1 MFLPATT
8 IWANSDELSYN
19 QWNMKNKTIVL
30 ASNFTGIFLFGVS
43 MVIMGSI
50 LPMLKLR
57 FAMSD
62 LEAGSLFSILPIGL
76 LIGSVSFGPI
86 VDKFGYRWVLFTASV
101 FLSLGFFGIAHA
113 RSLNLL
119 QVCIFFF
126 GIGGGAINGGTSAL
140 VSDVSEG
147 REKIMNLNWLGL
159 FFGIGAFSMPMVL
172 SLIDETFYLRAI
184 DIVSVMSLL
193 VALLFLFIRYPL
205 TVQKEKISV
214 KLVPVFLRHKLF
226 MAICFYLFFQSAFE
240 AVVNNWA
247 VSFFID
253 KLGVEQN
260 RALWALSFSIAGLIC
275 MRLLIGSFLKN
286 VHHFRLIL
294 ISLVLFS
301 LGLVC
306 LVLPSSYYLNVVGMF
321 LIGGGLAPG
330 FPVMLGVVGGLFK
343 NVSGTAFSFA
353 MLIALTGNTLINSL
367 IGLLT
372 EKFGMGVYPYIIFTE
387 ILMMTFIFL
396 LINKND
402 KPLTENA

>member
-1 MFLPATT
+1 
-8 IWANSDELSYN
+8 
-19 QWNMKNKTIVL
+19 MKNKTIAL
-30 ASNFTGIFLFGVS
+30 TSNFTGIFLFGVS

-62 LEAGSLFSILPIGL
+62 LEAGGLFSILPIGL
-76 LIGSVSFGPI
+76 LIGSVFFGPI
-86 VDKFGYRWVLFTASV
+86 VDKFGYRWVLATASL

-113 RSLNLL
+113 QSLNLL
-119 QVCIFFF
+119 RVCIFFF
-126 GIGGGAINGGTSAL
+126 GTGGGAINGGTSAL
-140 VSDVSEG
+140 VSDLSEG
-147 REKIMNLNWLGL
+147 KAKIMNLNWLGL
-159 FFGIGAFSMPMVL
+159 FFGIGAFTMPLVM
-172 SLIDETFYLRAI
+172 SLINEALYIRVI

-193 VALLFLFIRYPL
+193 VAIIFLSIQYPL
-205 TVQKEKISV
+205 TVQKEKISL
-214 KLVPVFLRHKLF
+214 KLIPVFLKHKLF

-247 VSFFID
+247 VSFFIG

-260 RALWALSFSIAGLIC
+260 QALMALSFSVLGLIC
-275 MRLLIGSFLKN
+275 MRLLIGSLLKN

-301 LGLVC
+301 LGLIC
-306 LVLPSSYYLNVVGMF
+306 LVVSASYYVHVFGMF

-330 FPVMLGVVGGLFK
+330 FPVMLGVVGSLFK

-353 MLIALTGNTLINSL
+353 MLIGLTGNTIINYL

-372 EKFGMGVYPYIIFTE
+372 ENFGMGVYPYVILTE
-387 ILMMTFIFL
+387 IVMMALIFL
-396 LINKND
+396 LIKKND
-402 KPLTENA
+402 KPLRDSE

>member
-1 MFLPATT
+1 
-8 IWANSDELSYN
+8 
-19 QWNMKNKTIVL
+19 MKNKTIAL
-30 ASNFTGIFLFGVS
+30 TSSFTGIFLFGMS

-57 FAMSD
+57 FGMSD
-62 LEAGSLFSILPIGL
+62 LEAGGLFSILPIGL
-76 LIGSVSFGPI
+76 LIGSVFFGPI
-86 VDKFGYRWVLFTASV
+86 VDKFGYRWVLATASL

-113 RSLNLL
+113 QSLNLL
-119 QVCIFFF
+119 RVCIFFF
-126 GIGGGAINGGTSAL
+126 GTGGGAINGGTSAL
-140 VSDVSEG
+140 VSDLSEG
-147 REKIMNLNWLGL
+147 KAKIMNLNWLGL
-159 FFGIGAFSMPMVL
+159 FFGIGAFTMPLVM
-172 SLIDETFYLRAI
+172 SLINEALYIRVI

-193 VALLFLFIRYPL
+193 VAIIFLSIQYPL
-205 TVQKEKISV
+205 TVQKEKISL
-214 KLVPVFLRHKLF
+214 KLIPVFLKHKLF

-247 VSFFID
+247 VSFFIG

-260 RALWALSFSIAGLIC
+260 QALMALSFSVLGLIC
-275 MRLLIGSFLKN
+275 MRLLIGSLLKN

-301 LGLVC
+301 LGLIC
-306 LVLPSSYYLNVVGMF
+306 LVVSASYYVHVFGMF

-353 MLIALTGNTLINSL
+353 MLIGLTGNTIINYL

-372 EKFGMGVYPYIIFTE
+372 ENFGMGVYPYVILTE
-387 ILMMTFIFL
+387 IVMMALIFL
-396 LINKND
+396 LIKKND
-402 KPLTENA
+402 KPLRDSE

>member
-1 MFLPATT
+1 
-8 IWANSDELSYN
+8 
-19 QWNMKNKTIVL
+19 MKNKTIAL
-30 ASNFTGIFLFGVS
+30 TSNFTGIFLFGVS

-57 FAMSD
+57 FGMSD
-62 LEAGSLFSILPIGL
+62 LEAGGLFSILPIGL
-76 LIGSVSFGPI
+76 LIGSVFFGPI
-86 VDKFGYRWVLFTASV
+86 VDKFGYRWVLATASL

-113 RSLNLL
+113 QSLNLL
-119 QVCIFFF
+119 RVCIFFF
-126 GIGGGAINGGTSAL
+126 GMGGGAINGGTSAL
-140 VSDVSEG
+140 VSDLSEG
-147 REKIMNLNWLGL
+147 KAKIMNLNWLGL
-159 FFGIGAFSMPMVL
+159 FFGIGAFTMPLVL
-172 SLIDETFYLRAI
+172 SLINEALYIRVI

-193 VALLFLFIRYPL
+193 VAIIFLSIQYPL
-205 TVQKEKISV
+205 TVQKEKISL
-214 KLVPVFLRHKLF
+214 KLIPVFLKHKLF

-247 VSFFID
+247 VSFFIG

-260 RALWALSFSIAGLIC
+260 QALMALSFSVLGLIC
-275 MRLLIGSFLKN
+275 MRLLIGSLLKN

-301 LGLVC
+301 LGLIC
-306 LVLPSSYYLNVVGMF
+306 LVVSASYYVHVFGMF

-353 MLIALTGNTLINSL
+353 MLIGLTGNTIINYL

-372 EKFGMGVYPYIIFTE
+372 ENFGMGVYPYVILTE
-387 ILMMTFIFL
+387 IVMMALIFL
-396 LINKND
+396 LIKKND
-402 KPLTENA
+402 KPLRDSE